1 MIPKKEDLAEPLIL
15 KKERN
20 QSPSFSRNFNQS
32 INQFEY

>member
-1 MIPKKEDLAEPLIL
+1 MIFKKEDLAERLVL

-20 QSPSFSRNFNQS
+20 QSPSFNRNLNQS